1 MEEKNAKENSED
13 NALRDKR
20 QSDRK
25 KLIVDVRFEGGDTT
39 GISSTENI
47 SIGGLFIKTNQKFEE
62 GTPLHLT
69 LTLDGTEVSING
81 FVVFVEEGHGVG
93 VRFEDLSPN
102 TEELIKREIQK
113 S

>member
-1 MEEKNAKENSED
+1 MEERNARGSGEDETVKE
-13 NALRDKR
+13 KR
-20 QSDRK
+20 RSDRK

-39 GISSTENI
+39 GIASTENI
-47 SIGGLFIKTNQKFEE
+47 SVGGLFIKTNQEFEE
-62 GTPLHLT
+62 GAPLRLK
-69 LTLDGTEVSING
+69 LTLDGMDVSING
-81 FVVFVEEGHGVG
+81 FVVFIEEGHGVG

>member
-1 MEEKNAKENSED
+1 MDNKDSIEVDKDITNEEK
-13 NALRDKR
+13 RR
-20 QSDRK
+20 SDRK
-25 KLIVDVRFEGGDTT
+25 KLIVDVQFEGGDTT
-39 GISSTENI
+39 GIASTENI
-47 SIGGLFIKTNQKFEE
+47 SVGGLFIKTNREFED
-62 GTPLHLT
+62 GTPLRLT

-102 TEELIKREIQK
+102 KEELIKREIQR

>member
-1 MEEKNAKENSED
+1 MTEKDIRENGEGEEFEN
-13 NALRDKR
+13 KR

-39 GISSTENI
+39 GIASTENI
-47 SIGGLFIKTNQKFEE
+47 SVGGLFIKTNQEFEE
-62 GTPLHLT
+62 GAPLRLN
-69 LTLDGTEVSING
+69 LTLDGTEVSINA
-81 FVVFVEEGHGVG
+81 FVVFIEEGHGVG